1 MSVLNSQQG
10 IFSLDTSYNQRA
22 FQDNKDVLAKYNATI
37 ATSRGKEK
45 VNQYMGDASAG
56 AGGFTALTKGAGEVS
71 NARNFDSEVAGF
83 GAGKG
88 VSGYFDP
95 RTQGQ
100 MLKARV
106 GQTKSTIQTA
116 FGKTDAIDKNDPQAL
131 GLTKYNTSAGASVA
145 GKTEASAYT
154 SPAKPLSADP
164 ETAASQAKAS
174 GGVINENVAKAT
186 AESGAE
192 AGMEAES
199 HGIVGNIVKKVGGMT
214 SNLPVKQLGAV
225 ADVAGKGLGV
235 LNAGEGIA
243 DLVKGH
249 TSGEE
254 KVKDIGDIV
263 SGGLD
268 VASMAMPILAPVAG
282 VASLISG
289 IGDIFAGKD
298 KAKKEQEQA
307 QQTQQKQT
315 QSGVQGVSL
324 TSMGQ
329 MASGQVSKS

>member
-1 MSVLNSQQG
+1 MSVLSAQQG
-10 IFSLDTSYNQRA
+10 IYSLDTSYNQRA

-45 VNQYMGDASAG
+45 INQYMGDASAG

-71 NARNFDSEVAGF
+71 NARNFDSELAGF

-95 RTQGQ
+95 RTQAQ

-106 GQTKSTIQTA
+106 QQTKSTIQTA

-131 GLTKYNTSAGASVA
+131 GLTKYNTGAQASVA
-145 GKTEASAYT
+145 GKTEAQNYT
-154 SPAKPLSADP
+154 QPAKPLSADP
-164 ETAASQAKAS
+164 ETAASQARAS

-186 AESGAE
+186 AEGGVE
-192 AGMEAES
+192 AGEEAAS

-214 SNLPVKQLGAV
+214 TNLPVKQLGAV

-235 LNAGEGIA
+235 LNAGEGI
-243 DLVKGH
+243 
-249 TSGEE
+249 
-254 KVKDIGDIV
+254 GDIV

-268 VASMAMPILAPVAG
+268 VASMAMPMLAPVAG

-298 KAKKEQEQA
+298 KAKEEQATAAQEQK
-307 QQTQQKQT
+307 KQT
-315 QSGVQGVSL
+315 QVGVQGVSL

>member
-1 MSVLNSQQG
+1 MSILSAQQG
-10 IFSLDTSYNQRA
+10 IYSLDTSYNQRA

-45 VNQYMGDASAG
+45 INQYMGDASAG
-56 AGGFTALTKGAGEVS
+56 AGGFRALTTGASEVS
-71 NARNFDSEVAGF
+71 NARNFDSELAGF
-83 GAGKG
+83 GTGKG
-88 VSGYFDP
+88 VSGYYNP

-100 MLKARV
+100 LLKARV
-106 GQTKSTIQTA
+106 AQTKSTIQTA
-116 FGKTDAIDKNDPQAL
+116 MGKTDAIDKNNPEAL
-131 GLTKYNTSAGASVA
+131 GLKRYTNVQTSTG
-145 GKTEASAYT
+145 TDT
-154 SPAKPLSADP
+154 IPAKPLSADP
-164 ETAASQAKAS
+164 ETAARQARES
-174 GGVINENVAKAT
+174 GGVISEDVAKAT
-186 AESGAE
+186 AEGGAE
-192 AGMEAES
+192 AGLKAET

-214 SNLPVKQLGAV
+214 TNLPVKQLGAV

-235 LNAGEGIA
+235 LSAGEGIA

-254 KVKDIGDIV
+254 KMKDIGDIV

-298 KAKKEQEQA
+298 KAKEEQA
-307 QQTQQKQT
+307 TAAQEQQKQT
-315 QSGVQGVSL
+315 QVGVQGVSL

>member
-1 MSVLNSQQG
+1 MSVLSAQQG
-10 IFSLDTSYNQRA
+10 IYSLDTSYNQRA

-45 VNQYMGDASAG
+45 INQYMGDASAG

-71 NARNFDSEVAGF
+71 NARNFDSELAGF

-88 VSGYFDP
+88 VSGYFNP
-95 RTQGQ
+95 RTQAQ
-100 MLKARV
+100 LLKARV

-116 FGKTDAIDKNDPQAL
+116 MGKTDAIDKNNPEAL
-131 GLTKYNTSAGASVA
+131 GLKRYTNLQTSTGNTI
-145 GKTEASAYT
+145 
-154 SPAKPLSADP
+154 PAKPLSADP
-164 ETAASQAKAS
+164 ETAASQARAS
-174 GGVINENVAKAT
+174 GGIISEDVAKAT
-186 AESGAE
+186 AEGGAE
-192 AGMEAES
+192 AGEKAVS

-214 SNLPVKQLGAV
+214 TNLPVKQLGAV

-298 KAKKEQEQA
+298 KAKEE
-307 QQTQQKQT
+307 QQTAATEQKKQT
-315 QSGVQGVSL
+315 QVGVQGVSL